1 MSMVKTVQIGDL
13 VTRTGS
19 FASPGVVVQKNDD
32 GSVVVDTE
40 PLTVSEFHK
49 YTNTSGLSEDEKDEF
64 NSILDQIYARPN
76 ETERVQCIEEEINR
90 LRDQQANQN
99 IVRYLRNQQAYLMRH
114 SRG

>member
-1 MSMVKTVQIGDL
+1 MVKPVQIGDL

-32 GSVVVDTE
+32 GSIVVDTE
-40 PLTVSEFHK
+40 PLTVSEFHR

-64 NSILDQIYARPN
+64 NNILDQIYARPN
-76 ETERVQCIEEEINR
+76 EAERVQGIEEEINR

-99 IVRYLRNQQAYLMRH
+99 IVRYLRNQQAYLMRN

>member
-1 MSMVKTVQIGDL
+1 LVKAFQLGDL

>member
-1 MSMVKTVQIGDL
+1 MSALKTLQIGDL

-40 PLTVSEFHK
+40 PQAVSDYHK
-49 YTNTSGLSEDEKDEF
+49 YTNTTGLTEDEKDEF
-64 NSILDQIYARPN
+64 NCILDEIYARPN
-76 ETERVQCIEEEINR
+76 QAERIQGIEEEIGR
-90 LRDQQANQN
+90 LREQQANQN
-99 IVRYLRNQQAYLMRH
+99 IVRYLRNQQAYLMRN

>member
-1 MSMVKTVQIGDL
+1 MSMVKPVQIGDL

-32 GSVVVDTE
+32 GSIVVDTE
-40 PLTVSEFHK
+40 PLTVSEFHR

-64 NSILDQIYARPN
+64 NNILDQIYARPN
-76 ETERVQCIEEEINR
+76 EAERVQGIEEEINR

-99 IVRYLRNQQAYLMRH
+99 IVRYLRNQQAYLMRN